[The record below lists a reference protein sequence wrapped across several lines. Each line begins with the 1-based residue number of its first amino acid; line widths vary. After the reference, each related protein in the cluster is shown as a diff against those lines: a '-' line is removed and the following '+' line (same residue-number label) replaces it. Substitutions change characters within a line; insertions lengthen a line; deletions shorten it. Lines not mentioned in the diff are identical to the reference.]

1 MAEAIIHSSRGE
13 KRVEKIADK
22 KASQSE
28 DDILQINDD
37 EALLFDKPKESKTK
51 FRSQSKSSKSS
62 KPAALG
68 KALPLQPRLLRVL
81 CQRLELIVVLVVT
94 LRLKF
99 YIYYRSLGPNRK
111 RPTVV

>member
-1 MAEAIIHSSRGE
+1 MAEAIIHLSRGE
-13 KRVEKIADK
+13 KRVEKIDDK

-28 DDILQINDD
+28 DAILQINDE
-37 EALLFDKPKESKTK
+37 EALLFDKPKTK
-51 FRSQSKSSKSS
+51 SRSQSKSSKSS

-68 KALPLQPRLLRVL
+68 KAPLPLQPQLLQVL
-81 CQRLELIVVLVVT
+81 WQRLELVVVLVVT

-99 YIYYRSLGPNRK
+99 QVYYRSLGLNRK

>member
-28 DDILQINDD
+28 DDILQLNEE
-37 EALLFDKPKESKTK
+37 EALLFDKPKEAKAK
-51 FRSQSKSSKSS
+51 FRSQSKSSKPS

-68 KALPLQPRLLRVL
+68 KAP
-81 CQRLELIVVLVVT
+81 
-94 LRLKF
+94 
-99 YIYYRSLGPNRK
+99 SS
-111 RPTVV
+111 PTPDSTGALSNV